1 MWTQAKVL
9 LSVCKYSYILDMII
23 KIFSFI
29 NYEEKFI
36 VLSVNLSYILH
47 LLHNYYGENSVLSF
61 MMPFLPLLL
70 SNCSGILIV
79 NTTL

>member
-1 MWTQAKVL
+1 ML
-9 LSVCKYSYILDMII
+9 LSVCKYTYILDMII

-36 VLSVNLSYILH
+36 DLSVNLSYIFE
-47 LLHNYYGENSVLSF
+47 NYGENSVLSF

>member
-9 LSVCKYSYILDMII
+9 LSVCKYTYILDMII

-36 VLSVNLSYILH
+36 VLSVNLGYIFE
-47 LLHNYYGENSVLSF
+47 NYGENSVLSF

>member
-9 LSVCKYSYILDMII
+9 LSVCKYTYILDMII

-36 VLSVNLSYILH
+36 DLSVNLSYIFE
-47 LLHNYYGENSVLSF
+47 NYGENSVLSF

>member
-1 MWTQAKVL
+1 M
-9 LSVCKYSYILDMII
+9 
-23 KIFSFI
+23 

-36 VLSVNLSYILH
+36 VLSVNLSYIFE
-47 LLHNYYGENSVLSF
+47 NYGENSVLSF

>member
-9 LSVCKYSYILDMII
+9 LSVCKYTNILDMII
-23 KIFSFI
+23 KIFFFI

-36 VLSVNLSYILH
+36 VLSVNLGYIFE
-47 LLHNYYGENSVLSF
+47 NYGENSVLSF
-61 MMPFLPLLL
+61 MMPFLPFLL

>member
-9 LSVCKYSYILDMII
+9 LSVCKYTYILDMII
-23 KIFSFI
+23 KVFSFI

-36 VLSVNLSYILH
+36 VLSVNLSYIFE
-47 LLHNYYGENSVLSF
+47 NYGENSVLSF